1 MKLATIILLS
11 ILSFSCN
18 ENQKSNSDKNIAMN
32 KLNTKLNIK
41 QLKMPELTGKWY
53 SSYLNFDNKELRF
66 YKERKNIKN
75 GIEYEFSFMKN
86 GDIIFKDLTEQYICG
101 NGILSLNKGKWK
113 IYHEKHL
120 FLKISGEYGLE
131 NSFEKELEY
140 EILASKENELNL
152 KLDYILKSC
161 YENLGGSIYID

>member
-11 ILSFSCN
+11 ILSFSCSK
-18 ENQKSNSDKNIAMN
+18 NQKSNSDKNIAMN
-32 KLNTKLNIK
+32 KLNTKLNIE
-41 QLKMPELTGKWY
+41 QLKRPKLIGKWH
-53 SSYLNFDNKELRF
+53 SSYLKFDKKELRF

-75 GIEYEFSFMKN
+75 GIES
-86 GDIIFKDLTEQYICG
+86 
-101 NGILSLNKGKWK
+101 
-113 IYHEKHL
+113 
-120 FLKISGEYGLE
+120 
-131 NSFEKELEY
+131 SFEKELEY